1 MPGNGRCFLHR
12 QHGHRGRRRINATDS
27 LVFVTGTTISANQA
41 GGNGGGIVSSPG
53 GTTTSWSLA
62 DSTVSGNRAGARGVG
77 IYDDGTEAT
86 VTLTKSSLARNKPDN
101 CEPSGSITGCTR

>member
-1 MPGNGRCFLHR
+1 MAGASFIGNTATGNGGGIDEGSNDST
-12 QHGHRGRRRINATDS
+12 QYRGD
-27 LVFVTGTTISANQA
+27 TISGNHA
-41 GGNGGGIVSSPG
+41 GGDGGGIVSSPG
-53 GTTTSWSLA
+53 GTTTSFRWL
-62 DSTVSGNRAGARGVG
+62 TARFRGIVPGPRGGG